1 MQKRFKHQQDLLN
14 LNPDKYLMAWGCGT
28 GKTRSSIELVEQ
40 KTFDVLVI
48 VPKALVANWR
58 RQIELWSNGETAYCV
73 MTKENFKKHVQT
85 IRRYDAVIV
94 DEAHF
99 FSGMKSQMSK
109 ALKAYV
115 TAGDIQYRYLLTA
128 TPFLSKPWNVYR
140 LAEMLDVK
148 WHYRDFESEFFYNVN
163 MGGRMIPMLKPD
175 MEQHL
180 ADYVKMLGEPVKME
194 EAVDVPESNFDIEYF
209 ELNKKQE
216 KLMKQDYDPN
226 PLTRFTR
233 EHQICGGTVK
243 GDEFTNSEIFKVD
256 KRQRVLD
263 LTEQHDKLVVVCRY
277 NLEIDALEKLLS
289 DAGIKTCVIRGQ
301 TKDRDGVLQDA
312 RKQDKF
318 VLIVN
323 AHCSEGWECPEVST
337 MVFYSYDFSLKN
349 YIQMLGRIQRINKV
363 GKRTYLS
370 LISKGTVDEE
380 IFNCILKKESFHS
393 HIYAKKLLKRKL
405 TS

>member
-1 MQKRFKHQQDLLN
+1 MEHYQHQLEVLQK
-14 LNPDKYLMAWGCGT
+14 NPDKYLFAWGCGC
-28 GKTRSSIELVEQ
+28 GKTKSAIELVEQ

-48 VPKALVANWR
+48 VPKALVANWH
-58 RQIELWSNGETAYCV
+58 RQIEQWSNGNTAYCV
-73 MTKENFKKHVQT
+73 MTKENFKKYVRE

-109 ALKAYV
+109 ALLWYLK
-115 TAGDIQYRYLLTA
+115 AGDIDYVYLLTA

-140 LAEMLDVK
+140 LAQMMGVY
-148 WHYRDFESEFFYNVN
+148 WNYRQFESEFFYNVN
-163 MGGRMIPMLKPD
+163 MGGRMVPMLKPD
-175 MEQHL
+175 MEDHL
-180 ADYVKMLGEPVKME
+180 ADYVKELGEPVSMD
-194 EAVDVPESNFDIEYF
+194 EAVDVPDSNFDVEYF
-209 ELNKKQE
+209 DLNAKQKKM
-216 KLMKQDYDPN
+216 MKGEYDPN

-233 EHQICGGTVK
+233 EHQICGGTIK
-243 GDEFTNSEIFKVD
+243 GDEFTQSEIFKVD
-256 KRQRVLD
+256 KRERVLD
-263 LTEQHDKLVVVCRY
+263 LTEEHDKLIVVCRY
-277 NLEIDALEKLLS
+277 NLEIDALEDLLGS
-289 DAGIKTCVIRGQ
+289 KGIKTYVIRGD

-323 AHCSEGWECPEVST
+323 ASCSEGWECPEVST

-349 YIQMLGRIQRINKV
+349 YIQMLGRVQRINKV

-370 LISKGTVDEE
+370 LITKGTVDEE

-393 HIYAKKLLKRKL
+393 HIYAKKLEKL
-405 TS
+405 TKR

>member
-1 MQKRFKHQQDLLN
+1 MEHYQHQLEVLQK
-14 LNPDKYLMAWGCGT
+14 NPDKYLFAWGCGC
-28 GKTRSSIELVEQ
+28 GKTKSAIELVEQ

-48 VPKALVANWR
+48 VPKALVANWH
-58 RQIELWSNGETAYCV
+58 RQIEQWSNGNTAYCV
-73 MTKENFKKHVQT
+73 MTKENFKKYVRE

-109 ALKAYV
+109 ALLWYLK
-115 TAGDIQYRYLLTA
+115 AGDIDYVYLLTA

-140 LAEMLDVK
+140 LAQMMGVY
-148 WHYRDFESEFFYNVN
+148 WNYRQFESEFFYNVN
-163 MGGRMIPMLKPD
+163 MGGRMVPMLKPD
-175 MEQHL
+175 MEEHL
-180 ADYVKMLGEPVKME
+180 ADYVKELGEPVSMD
-194 EAVDVPESNFDIEYF
+194 EAVDVPDSNFDVEYF
-209 ELNKKQE
+209 DLNAKQKKM
-216 KLMKQDYDPN
+216 MKGEYDPN

-233 EHQICGGTVK
+233 EHQICGGTIK
-243 GDEFTNSEIFKVD
+243 GDEFTQSEIFKVD
-256 KRQRVLD
+256 KRERVLD
-263 LTEQHDKLVVVCRY
+263 LTEEHDKLIVVCRY
-277 NLEIDALEKLLS
+277 NLEIDALEDLLGS
-289 DAGIKTCVIRGQ
+289 KGIKTYVIRGD

-323 AHCSEGWECPEVST
+323 ASCSEGWECPEVST

-349 YIQMLGRIQRINKV
+349 YIQMLGRVQRINKI

-370 LISKGTVDEE
+370 LITKGTVDEE

-393 HIYAKKLLKRKL
+393 HIYAKKLEKL
-405 TS
+405 TKR